1 MSDLART
8 RTGQKEKGPCKLFV
22 GQFAWPFFFGF
33 SFITTAYRSYSHP
46 WKCRLIVM
54 TANSITWDSRCTIH
68 DARFTVGLSAD
79 SVSMLDWAWCHG
91 AGSEGCRHAG
101 VGGILFHA
109 RNLMKRPLW
118 EWWRQPRMAAGR
130 GASLPS
136 KTRDGRD
143 GGCWGI
149 APGRDGTCFCFG
161 FVG

>member
-1 MSDLART
+1 
-8 RTGQKEKGPCKLFV
+8 
-22 GQFAWPFFFGF
+22 
-33 SFITTAYRSYSHP
+33 
-46 WKCRLIVM
+46 M
-54 TANSITWDSRCTIH
+54 TANSVFVGIH
-68 DARFTVGLSAD
+68 DARCTIGLSAD
-79 SVSMLDWAWCHG
+79 SVGLDWAWCHG

-143 GGCWGI
+143 GDAGASLPDVTALVLLRFRRMTSVRLDSGWTRAGLGCFAFDRLKEPITERRSRGLLLML
-149 APGRDGTCFCFG
+149 D
-161 FVG
+161 

>member
-1 MSDLART
+1 MGTHEIDHETTFGLLQ
-8 RTGQKEKGPCKLFV
+8 QKKAMQTVV
-22 GQFAWPFFFGF
+22 GQFAWPFFDGF

-54 TANSITWDSRCTIH
+54 TANSVFVGIH
-68 DARFTVGLSAD
+68 DARCTIGLSAD
-79 SVSMLDWAWCHG
+79 SVGLDWAWCHG